1 LSGQGGKSRY
11 MRCCSVGVLLTY
23 AELWTM
29 DYLWAKVRVMCDH
42 LVYSGEE
49 QLMSSASRR
58 FMNMMLL
65 DCSTQKH
72 MATELSRTFWMLP
85 TSGTF

>member
-1 LSGQGGKSRY
+1 
-11 MRCCSVGVLLTY
+11 MRCCSLGVLLTD
-23 AELWTM
+23 AELGTM
-29 DYLWAKVRVMCDH
+29 DYLQAKVRVMCDH
-42 LVYSGEE
+42 LEDSGEE

-65 DCSTQKH
+65 ECSTQKH

-85 TSGTF
+85 TSGMF